1 MDPNRVPGEITA
13 LLGRWGEGDR
23 AALADLVP
31 LAYPDLRAIAI
42 GYLHRERP
50 DHTLQATALVNE
62 LYLRLA
68 RQKSVQVTSRQHFY
82 TLAAMMMRQI
92 LADHARR
99 YSAQK
104 RPAAHERVPLHEDL
118 AWINASNED
127 MVALD
132 QAMAELETVAPR
144 VVRCLELR
152 VFLGCTLEE
161 TGDVMGISKATVGR
175 EIDFGVAWLYGHMFP
190 KLKTT

>member
-1 MDPNRVPGEITA
+1 MEPNRVPGEITA

-68 RQKSVQVTSRQHFY
+68 RQRSVQVASRQHFY

-92 LADHARR
+92 LADHARL

-104 RPAAHERVPLHEDL
+104 RRGAQERVPLHEDM

-127 MVALD
+127 IVALD

-161 TGDVMGISKATVGR
+161 TGGVLGISKATVGR
-175 EIDFGVAWLYGHMFP
+175 EIDFGVAWLYRHMSQH
-190 KLKTT
+190 LKTT

>member
-1 MDPNRVPGEITA
+1 MPGEITA

-23 AALADLVP
+23 AALADLLP
-31 LAYPDLRAIAI
+31 LVYPDLRAIAF

-68 RQKSVQVTSRQHFY
+68 RQKSLQVANRKHFY

-92 LADHARR
+92 LADHARS
-99 YSAQK
+99 YGAQK
-104 RPAAHERVPLHEDL
+104 RLAAHERVPLHEDL
-118 AWINASNED
+118 AWINASSED

-161 TGDVMGISKATVGR
+161 TGDVLGISKATVAR
-175 EIDFGVAWLYGHMFP
+175 EIDFAAAWLYRHMFP
-190 KLKTT
+190 KLETS